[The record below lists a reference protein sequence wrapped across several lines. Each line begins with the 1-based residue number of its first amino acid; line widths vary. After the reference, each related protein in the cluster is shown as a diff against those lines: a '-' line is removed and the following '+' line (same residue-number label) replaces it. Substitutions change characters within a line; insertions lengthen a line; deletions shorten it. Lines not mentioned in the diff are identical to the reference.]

1 MPEMRPGRLGAITRI
16 AGWFVV
22 FYTIATLG
30 LGAAI
35 YLIGEGA
42 LREQLDDRIIAE
54 SDYLAEIHRHRG
66 MGALRDTL
74 QRRDDRGVN
83 TLGYLLTSH
92 EGRRLGGELT
102 TDPPPTGW
110 AQIEFRDQDGRR
122 NVARALTV
130 GLTGGASL
138 TVAMELA
145 PEREL
150 RRTTALLLLA
160 GLGATLLGGIVGGVW
175 LTRAIRSRLKAMNST
190 AQGIISGDMSLR
202 MPVPSPDDEFGQLA
216 GTLNAMLDRNGA
228 LIENLRQVSS
238 GIAHDLR
245 TPLAKVRQRLERMI
259 VLVPED
265 GSLQDEVE
273 RSIVEIDAAL
283 SLFSALL
290 RIAEV
295 EAGVLRQYFQ
305 VFDLSAAVASVCESY
320 VAVAEDRDKSLT
332 CDLAPKLRI
341 LGDVE
346 LVSQALV
353 NLLENAV
360 RYTPP
365 RSRIRVELCLNGTKA
380 VLSVTDDGHGVPEER
395 LEPLKQRFTRGDRS
409 RGSPGYGLGLNLV
422 EAVAEV
428 HGGRLRLSD
437 AKPGLRADIELPLPL
452 PSADGP

>member
-1 MPEMRPGRLGAITRI
+1 MFEPRHGRLGAITRI

-30 LGAAI
+30 LGATI
-35 YLIGEGA
+35 YIIGESA
-42 LREQLDDRIIAE
+42 LREQLDDRIAAE
-54 SDYLAEIHRHRG
+54 SDYLADIHRHRG
-66 MGALRDTL
+66 IVALRDTL

-83 TLGYLLTSH
+83 ALGYLLTDGNGH
-92 EGRRLGGELT
+92 RLGGELT
-102 TDPPPTGW
+102 TDRPRAGW
-110 AQIEFRDQDGRR
+110 AQIQFRDQDGSR
-122 NVARALTV
+122 NVARAFTV
-130 GLTGGASL
+130 DLKDGNSL

-145 PEREL
+145 PERAL
-150 RRTTALLLLA
+150 RHTTALILLA
-160 GLGATLLGGIVGGVW
+160 GLGATLLGGIIGGVW
-175 LTRAIRSRLKAMNST
+175 LTRAIRSRLRAMNAT

-202 MPVPSPDDEFGQLA
+202 MPVSQPDDEFGQLA
-216 GTLNAMLDRNGA
+216 GTLNAMLDRNSA

-245 TPLAKVRQRLERMI
+245 TPLAKVRQRLERMM
-259 VLVPED
+259 VLTPEE
-265 GSLQDEVE
+265 GLLQDEVE
-273 RSIVEIDAAL
+273 RSIVEIDATL

-295 EAGVLRQYFQ
+295 EAGALRQYFR

-320 VAVAEDRDKSLT
+320 AAVAEDSDKSLT
-332 CDLAPKLRI
+332 CSIGPETWV

-353 NLLENAV
+353 NLLENAI

-365 RSRIRVELCLNGTKA
+365 HSSIGVKLCLNGTKV
-380 VLSVTDDGHGVPEER
+380 VLSVTDDGHGVPEHRQE
-395 LEPLKQRFTRGDRS
+395 LLKQRFTRGDRS

-437 AKPGLRADIELPLPL
+437 AGPGLRVDIELPLAEKP
-452 PSADGP
+452 

>member
-1 MPEMRPGRLGAITRI
+1 MSDPRPGRLGAITRI

-22 FYTIATLG
+22 FYTMATLG

-35 YLIGEGA
+35 YVIGERA
-42 LREQLDDRIIAE
+42 LREQLDDRIAAE
-54 SDYLAEIHRHRG
+54 SDYLVDIYRRRG
-66 MGALRDTL
+66 IFALRDTL

-83 TLGYLLTSH
+83 ALGYLLTDRN
-92 EGRRLGGELT
+92 ERRLGGELM
-102 TDPPPTGW
+102 TDRPRAGW
-110 AQIEFRDQDGRR
+110 AQIQFRDQDGRR
-122 NVARALTV
+122 NVARAFTV
-130 GLTGGASL
+130 DLQDGNSL

-145 PEREL
+145 PERAL
-150 RRTTALLLLA
+150 RRTTALILLA
-160 GLGATLLGGIVGGVW
+160 GLGATLVGGIVGGVC
-175 LTRAIRSRLKAMNST
+175 LTRAIRSRLRAMNAT

-202 MPVPSPDDEFGQLA
+202 MPVPQPEDEFGQFA
-216 GTLNAMLDRNGA
+216 RTLNAMLDRNSA

-245 TPLAKVRQRLERMI
+245 TPLAKVRQRLELMMA
-259 VLVPED
+259 LTPEE
-265 GSLQDEVE
+265 GLLQDEVE

-295 EAGVLRQYFQ
+295 EAGALRQYFR
-305 VFDLSAAVASVCESY
+305 VFDLSVAVANVCESY
-320 VAVAEDRDKSLT
+320 TAVAEDSDKSLT
-332 CDLAPKLRI
+332 CSVCPEIRI

-353 NLLENAV
+353 NLLENAI

-365 RSRIRVELCLNGTKA
+365 RASIRVRLRLNGTKA
-380 VLSVTDDGHGVPEER
+380 LLSVTDDGNGVPEEKQ
-395 LEPLKQRFTRGDRS
+395 EMLKQRFTRSDRS

-428 HGGRLRLSD
+428 HGGCLRLSD
-437 AKPGLRADIELPLPL
+437 AAPGLRAEIELPLPL
-452 PSADGP
+452 TDPFA